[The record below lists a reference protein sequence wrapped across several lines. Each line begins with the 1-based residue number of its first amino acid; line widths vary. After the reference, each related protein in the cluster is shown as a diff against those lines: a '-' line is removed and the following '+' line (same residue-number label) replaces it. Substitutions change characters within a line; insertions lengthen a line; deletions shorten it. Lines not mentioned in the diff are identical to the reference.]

1 MGHVLIV
8 GDRACFRQALGVMLA
23 RKTDFGANTQAG
35 SLAEARACLS
45 GGQAG
50 SIDAAIIGPGLR
62 DGDGTELVGEIGSA
76 SGLARRIPVMVLTET
91 QDREVH
97 DRLRGLGAKEVLGMA
112 ATLEEILAAARR
124 LEGKVKPMR
133 ADQLVRDM
141 VHSVLSRQAMASAER
156 TGEPFEDALSAVL
169 RTEAGRQLEEL
180 RLGPHGAERADR
192 WQAGLAPE
200 RDKERRRARKE
211 ERDRALEDAAW
222 TLFIRSEMR
231 QLELRKDGQ
240 LADLLGD
247 PLPGE
252 MPATLE
258 RLVSQDQRQA
268 EEGLVALMSGGKV
281 SYKHLDDLTRED
293 RPARI
298 AANRSRTTW
307 LKGNHDG
314 WLNHIEE
321 RRHEEEVLR

>member
-1 MGHVLIV
+1 MNHVLIV
-8 GDRACFRQALGVMLA
+8 GDRVFFRQALGLILGWE
-23 RKTDFGANTQAG
+23 TDFGANTQAG

-50 SIDAAIIGPGLR
+50 GIDAAIIGLGLP
-62 DGDGTELVGEIGSA
+62 DGDVTKLVREIGLA
-76 SGLARRIPVMVLTET
+76 SGLARRIPVLVLAET
-91 QDREVH
+91 RNREVH
-97 DRLRGLGAKEVLGMA
+97 DRLRGLGAKEVLGTA
-112 ATLEEILAAARR
+112 APLEEVLAAARR

-141 VHSVLSRQAMASAER
+141 VRSVLSRQAMASAER
-156 TGEPFEDALSAVL
+156 TGEPFEDALAAVL
-169 RTEAGRQLEEL
+169 RTEAGRQLEDL
-180 RLGPHGAERADR
+180 RLGPHGAERADQ

-200 RDKERRRARKE
+200 REKERRRARKE

-231 QLELRKDGQ
+231 EMELRKDGQ
-240 LADLLGD
+240 LANLLGG

-252 MPATLE
+252 IPATFE
-258 RLVSQDQRQA
+258 RLVSRDRRQA
-268 EEGLVALMSGGKV
+268 EEGIVALMRGGTV
-281 SYKHLDDLTRED
+281 SYKHLDDLTHED
-293 RPARI
+293 RPARM

-307 LKGNHDG
+307 LKGSRDG

-321 RRHEEEVLR
+321 RRH